1 MMMKEVTQVE
11 GKNEEVQ
18 IKKRKQEVP
27 AIMKMRVEAPKA
39 MIKNQGNMNQKMA
52 PGVQEDQIM
61 SPILE
66 AQDNQ
71 TNEVQSKTVDHQIQ
85 TQEEIKEEMM
95 KIPVL

>member
-27 AIMKMRVEAPKA
+27 AIMKMRAEAPKA

-61 SPILE
+61 SHILE

-71 TNEVQSKTVDHQIQ
+71 TNEVQSKTADHQIQ
-85 TQEEIKEEMM
+85 NQEEIKEEMM